1 MKAVMFYN
9 SKAEITFFLFLI
21 ELKNVLII
29 LYLLFKIS
37 LFFIMLKNVLDIN
50 DFEKET
56 FLCS

>member
-9 SKAEITFFLFLI
+9 SKTEITFFLFLI

-29 LYLLFKIS
+29 LYLLFRIS
-37 LFFIMLKNVLDIN
+37 LFFIMLKNVLNIN
-50 DFEKET
+50 EFEKET

>member
-29 LYLLFKIS
+29 LYLLFRIS

-56 FLCS
+56 FLRS

>member
-1 MKAVMFYN
+1 MKAVIFYN

-21 ELKNVLII
+21 EINVLII
-29 LYLLFKIS
+29 LYLLFRIS
-37 LFFIMLKNVLDIN
+37 LFFIMLKNILDIN